1 MQFGMLQGAAKLQKV
16 TQLLASLEKDLK
28 ESTLTSQ
35 ERVQTLLELRQH
47 GTNPKD
53 ADPIY
58 SKDGFEVLIKYG
70 VDGETADV
78 RRSALRCVANA
89 LLLNPNMR
97 QVFVDTGY
105 AGRLAE
111 GLKCDASD
119 DEMMTSRI
127 LFFSSD
133 RSTMDVEK
141 LVNEHALGINL
152 NYQISRHAA
161 QFPESG
167 KAALSQMDEL
177 ALTDTLKLTYLV
189 ASRNAK
195 LAEIFSPSLPH
206 MFTILNRADIPAKPL
221 DEVVG
226 QLINCISVLD
236 NEGGKVKQ
244 LEDSIIFPT
253 TNENGIVDKLIKVLD
268 KTISVYSPAELE
280 SRAIPLL
287 YILTVIC
294 EKAPNGPREHM
305 KRILLPESEDRSQP
319 IGQSDT
325 LPSKLLETTKSPYS
339 QLRILI
345 FELMFVLSDRD
356 AETLTK
362 NIGYGYASGF
372 LATRGMEVPKMGGTG
387 ESGGLDP
394 EINPITGQKWSAEP
408 QDTGPPMTREEKERE
423 AERLFVL
430 FERARAN
437 GILNV
442 ENPVRVA
449 QQEGRFEE
457 LSDSD
462 DE

>member
-16 TQLLASLEKDLK
+16 TELLASLEKDLK
-28 ESTLTSQ
+28 ESTLTTQ
-35 ERVQTLLELRQH
+35 QRVQTLLELRQH
-47 GTNPKD
+47 GTNPRD

-58 SKDGFEVLIKYG
+58 SKDGLEVLMKYG

-89 LLLNPNMR
+89 LLLNPNMG

-105 AGRLAE
+105 ASRLAE

-119 DEMMTSRI
+119 DEMMASRI
-127 LFFSSD
+127 LAFSSN
-133 RSTMDVEK
+133 RTTMDVEK
-141 LVNEHALGINL
+141 LISEHALGTNL

-161 QFPESG
+161 QFPEPG
-167 KAALSQMDEL
+167 KAALSQMDQL
-177 ALTDTLKLTYLV
+177 ALTDTLKLIYLI
-189 ASRNAK
+189 ASRNPK
-195 LAEIFSPSLPH
+195 LAETFSPSLPL
-206 MFTILNRADIPAKPL
+206 MFTILSRADIPAKPL
-221 DEVVG
+221 DEVAG
-226 QLINCISVLD
+226 QLINCISALD
-236 NEGGKVKQ
+236 NSGGNVKQ
-244 LEDSIIFPT
+244 LEDNILFPEA
-253 TNENGIVDKLIKVLD
+253 NENAIADKLIKILD
-268 KTISVYSPAELE
+268 KTMSAYSPAELE
-280 SRAIPLL
+280 PRAIPLL
-287 YILTVIC
+287 YTLAVIC
-294 EKAPNGPREHM
+294 ERAPDGPREHM
-305 KRILLPESEDRSQP
+305 KQLLLPESEDRTQP

-325 LPSKLLETTKSPYS
+325 LPSKLLKTTKTPYS
-339 QLRILI
+339 QLRMLI

-362 NIGYGYASGF
+362 NIGYGYAAGF
-372 LATRGMEVPKMGGTG
+372 LATRGIEVPKMGGEG
-387 ESGGLDP
+387 ESGGLNP

-442 ENPVRVA
+442 ENPVRLA

-462 DE
+462 SE

>member
-1 MQFGMLQGAAKLQKV
+1 
-16 TQLLASLEKDLK
+16 
-28 ESTLTSQ
+28 
-35 ERVQTLLELRQH
+35 
-47 GTNPKD
+47 
-53 ADPIY
+53 
-58 SKDGFEVLIKYG
+58 
-70 VDGETADV
+70 
-78 RRSALRCVANA
+78 
-89 LLLNPNMR
+89 
-97 QVFVDTGY
+97 
-105 AGRLAE
+105 
-111 GLKCDASD
+111 
-119 DEMMTSRI
+119 
-127 LFFSSD
+127 
-133 RSTMDVEK
+133 
-141 LVNEHALGINL
+141 
-152 NYQISRHAA
+152 
-161 QFPESG
+161 
-167 KAALSQMDEL
+167 MDEL

-430 FERARAN
+430 FERYAGSTPFYGTTFAN
-437 GILNV
+437 SVQG
-442 ENPVRVA
+442 
-449 QQEGRFEE
+449 
-457 LSDSD
+457 
-462 DE
+462 